1 MILSDVAHGFFLG
14 LTAVIP
20 YDNLYVLNQR
30 VGLLRKKNNINVY
43 FLSALINHNQKY
55 FASVGQGTS
64 QKNLSKKDILDFQ
77 TRIPNDIKEQ
87 EKIGE
92 FFRKIDG
99 ILEFS
104 QKKIT
109 KLENIK
115 KYLLNK
121 MFV

>member
-1 MILSDVAHGFFLG
+1 MLEKM
-14 LTAVIP
+14 
-20 YDNLYVLNQR
+20 
-30 VGLLRKKNNINVY
+30 VGGMMPIVNKQEFSNIE
-43 FLSALINHNQKY
+43 
-55 FASVGQGTS
+55 
-64 QKNLSKKDILDFQ
+64 

>member
-1 MILSDVAHGFFLG
+1 MLEKM
-14 LTAVIP
+14 
-20 YDNLYVLNQR
+20 
-30 VGLLRKKNNINVY
+30 VGGMMPIVNKQEFSNIE
-43 FLSALINHNQKY
+43 
-55 FASVGQGTS
+55 
-64 QKNLSKKDILDFQ
+64 

-92 FFRKIDG
+92 FFSKIDG

>member
-1 MILSDVAHGFFLG
+1 M
-14 LTAVIP
+14 
-20 YDNLYVLNQR
+20 
-30 VGLLRKKNNINVY
+30 
-43 FLSALINHNQKY
+43 SALINHNQKY